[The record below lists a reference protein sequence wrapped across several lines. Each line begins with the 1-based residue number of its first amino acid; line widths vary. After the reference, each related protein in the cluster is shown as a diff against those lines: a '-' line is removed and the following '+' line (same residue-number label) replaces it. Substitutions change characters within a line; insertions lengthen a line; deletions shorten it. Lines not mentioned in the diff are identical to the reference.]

1 MTMFVVL
8 GEGEMPAADLK
19 ATLDDLENQ
28 AVQDQATFWV
38 TVRATA
44 EPTATDRALMAW
56 VHAHETYYETVGPE
70 ANSADDLYK
79 GTQEKH
85 NVKGVAAKV
94 VQLMQEKPEEG
105 EEAIML
111 ALFASDDPDAA
122 EDAELYRVVEQV
134 LEAGFKVLALNDG
147 LAEIGLTGEGEGEEA
162 EPEPEPEKAAAPVKK
177 AAAKAAAPSDD
188 DAWATRENLEG
199 LGIEE
204 IKVIAARFGITLPP
218 RTRQQTYISA
228 ILDRNEPEPTP
239 PEVEV
244 EGEDLGTW
252 MAEEAERPTNGQS
265 HDPLD
270 LVRSVLRS
278 LGEALISISR

>member
-1 MTMFVVL
+1 MMYVIL

-19 ATLDDLENQ
+19 ASLDDLEAQ

-70 ANSADDLYK
+70 ANSADPLYS

-85 NVKGVAAKV
+85 AVKGVGNKIV
-94 VQLMQEKPEEG
+94 ELMQTKPEEG
-105 EEAIML
+105 EEAVML
-111 ALFASDDPDAA
+111 ALFASDDPEAP
-122 EDAELYRVVEQV
+122 EDAELYAVVEKV
-134 LEAGFKVLALNDG
+134 LEAGFSVLALNDG
-147 LAEIGLTGEGEGEEA
+147 LAEIGLTEGEGGDEEEA
-162 EPEPEPEKAAAPVKK
+162 APEPVTAPVKK
-177 AAAKAAAPSDD
+177 AAARAVQQQLPGLDD
-188 DAWATRENLEG
+188 VDELWATRENLEG
-199 LGIEE
+199 LNIDE
-204 IKVIAARFGITLPP
+204 IKVIASRFGITLPP

-239 PEVEV
+239 PEAEI
-244 EGEDLGTW
+244 EIEEDV
-252 MAEEAERPTNGQS
+252 APSNGQS
-265 HDPLD
+265 NGQAHDPLD
-270 LVRSVLRS
+270 LVRTVLRS